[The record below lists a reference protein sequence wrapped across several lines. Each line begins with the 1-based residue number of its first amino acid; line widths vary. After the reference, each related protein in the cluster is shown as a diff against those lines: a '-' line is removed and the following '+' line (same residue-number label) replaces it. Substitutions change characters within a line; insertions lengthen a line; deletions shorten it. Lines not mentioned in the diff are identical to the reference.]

1 MPRTDIHKDGIK
13 TQFKKGESGN
23 PKGQPKK
30 TESIANLLKELGE
43 GKIIDISYEDKN
55 GNIKHIK
62 IESEKHS
69 INTLVAGTLISMAIE
84 DRNLG
89 AIKEFYDRTEGK
101 VKEQDN
107 QIILPQITGI
117 EIEVPEK
124 QTKDV

>member
-1 MPRTDIHKDGIK
+1 MPRKDIYKDGVK
-13 TQFKKGESGN
+13 TQFKKGVVTN

-30 TESIANLLKELGE
+30 AESIANLLKELGE

-55 GNIKHIK
+55 GDIKHIK

-101 VKEQDN
+101 VKEQDTTEVKETPIN
-107 QIILPQITGI
+107 ITI
-117 EIEVPEK
+117 KVKE
-124 QTKDV
+124 